1 MAYSTLSLDRMIEFS
16 KLILKFQDVQR
27 AFYLPRGNPEND
39 VEHSYHLAMMAWYL
53 NGTGKLGLSTDR
65 IIRYALV
72 HDLVEAYVGDV
83 HAFDEAA
90 RIGKFERESAAIEQF
105 AVDFPE
111 AINMVPIMRA
121 YMRHEDQEA
130 KFIYALDKLMPMIM
144 IYLDDG
150 RTWREDG
157 FCFDQMNAVQA
168 DKIALSAPVEILYDQ
183 LKAIFKQRPELFAA

>member
-1 MAYSTLSLDRMIEFS
+1 MIEFS

-27 AFYLPRGNPEND
+27 AFYLPRGDREND

-53 NGTGKLGLSTDR
+53 NGTGQLGLNTDL
-65 IIRYALV
+65 IIQYSLV

-83 HAFDEAA
+83 HAFDEIA
-90 RIGKFERESAAIEQF
+90 RIGKFAREAAAVEQF
-105 AVDFPE
+105 ATDFPE
-111 AINMVPIMRA
+111 AGGMVPIMRS
-121 YMRHEDQEA
+121 YMSHDDSEA
-130 KFIYALDKLMPMIM
+130 RFVYALDKLMPMIM

-168 DKIALSAPVEILYDQ
+168 DKIALSAPVGVLYDQ
-183 LKAIFKQRPELFAA
+183 LKDIFKRRPELFAA